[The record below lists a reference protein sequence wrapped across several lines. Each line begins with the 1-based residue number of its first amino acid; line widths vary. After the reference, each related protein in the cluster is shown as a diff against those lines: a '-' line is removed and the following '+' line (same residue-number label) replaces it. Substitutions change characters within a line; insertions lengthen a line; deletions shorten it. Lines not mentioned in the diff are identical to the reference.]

1 MKKPAEPA
9 ALKVMIVDDHYI
21 VRSGLVAALEST
33 GAVSVVGEAE
43 RGDEVVTVY
52 QECRPA
58 VVLMD
63 LQLPGL
69 SGVEATRALLEHTRE
84 ARVLLFST
92 FVRDDELQAAFDA
105 GARGYLNKAAKR
117 DELIAALQRVAAG
130 EMHVPLPV
138 LRRLAAQRT
147 APPITAKERDVL
159 TRIAAG
165 QANKE
170 IGAELGISED
180 TVKRHVSNILQKLE
194 VNDRAQAAVEAIRRG
209 IVHVGDGFTG
219 EGAAPARKV

>member
-1 MKKPAEPA
+1 M
-9 ALKVMIVDDHYI
+9 DDHYI
-21 VRSGLVAALEST
+21 VRSGLVAALESSGSVT
-33 GAVSVVGEAE
+33 VVGEAE
-43 RGDEVVTVY
+43 RGDEVVAVFR
-52 QECRPA
+52 QCRPA

-69 SGVEATRALLEHTRE
+69 SGVQATAALVGHNRE

-105 GARGYLNKAAKR
+105 GALGYLNKAAKR
-117 DELIAALQRVAAG
+117 DELIVALRRVAAG
-130 EMHVPLPV
+130 EMHVPGVV
-138 LRRLAAQRT
+138 LRRLAAQRI
-147 APPITAKERDVL
+147 APAITGKEREIL
-159 TRIAAG
+159 ARIALG

-170 IGAELGISED
+170 IATTLGISED

-209 IVHVGDGFTG
+209 IVQVGDGLTHDG
-219 EGAAPARKV
+219 PGAARKV